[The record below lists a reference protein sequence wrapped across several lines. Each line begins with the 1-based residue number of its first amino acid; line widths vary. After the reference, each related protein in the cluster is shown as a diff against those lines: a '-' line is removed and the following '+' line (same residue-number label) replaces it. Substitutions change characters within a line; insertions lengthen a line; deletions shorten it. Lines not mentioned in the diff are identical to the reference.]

1 MADYRRPTRE
11 IASQAASDSDHA
23 LWCWE
28 GTGPGA
34 RLRVRVDQA
43 VENMTQQIDGVAR
56 ETRKEFGTIN
66 KRLWYISGGIAVLTI
81 LTPVILG
88 AWLSSRL
95 AANEKNAIKRD
106 DVEQL
111 FRKNHEAMESKRFD
125 DARLEKLAFPPFEA
139 AAPSTKAAK

>member
-1 MADYRRPTRE
+1 MAYRSPTRE
-11 IASQAASDSDHA
+11 NATPQQVADSGHV

-28 GTGPGA
+28 GDGPGA
-34 RLRVRVDQA
+34 RLRIRVDQA
-43 VENMTQQIDGVAR
+43 VDSMTQQIDGVAR
-56 ETRKEFGTIN
+56 ETRKELGTIN

-81 LTPVILG
+81 LAPVILG

-95 AANEKNAIKRD
+95 AASEKNAIKRD

-111 FRKNHEAMESKRFD
+111 FRRNHEAMESRRFD

-139 AAPSTKAAK
+139 NMPTGKAIK